1 MIRAAL
7 LSSVAVLGLAACD
20 PVTYPS
26 IDRQA
31 GLAVGAGFGEA
42 TAQNLAVN
50 KQMTAAVAHM
60 NTRFAAA
67 VPTTITFDFDKSFL
81 TASARATL
89 NRQADFMR
97 QFPEVGFSVYGYAD
111 SPGSNAYNEA
121 LGLRRA
127 NAALD
132 YLVSQ
137 GVSRGKL
144 KALVSYG
151 EERPAVPGAG
161 RERAN
166 RRVVTT
172 VSGIGGGAG
181 AGLGMNGKYAEVV
194 FREFVGSAEP
204 QPTIEGQSNAG
215 AGGEGGGGGGGAPAQ

>member
-1 MIRAAL
+1 MIRATL
-7 LSSVAVLGLAACD
+7 FSSVAVLGLAACD

-31 GLAVGAGFGEA
+31 GLSVGAGFGEA
-42 TAQNLAVN
+42 TAQNMSAN
-50 KQMTAAVAHM
+50 KNMTAAVTHM

-81 TASARATL
+81 SASARATL

-111 SPGSNAYNEA
+111 SPGTNAYNEA

-137 GVSRGKL
+137 GVSRSKL

-172 VSGIGGGAG
+172 VSGIGGAG
-181 AGLGMNGKYAEVV
+181 GDGLGMNGKYAEVV
-194 FREFVGSAEP
+194 FREFVESAQGDTEI
-204 QPTIEGQSNAG
+204 QGESNSG
-215 AGGEGGGGGGGAPAQ
+215 ASATGGGE

>member
-1 MIRAAL
+1 MIRATL
-7 LSSVAVLGLAACD
+7 FSSVAVLGLAACD

-31 GLAVGAGFGEA
+31 GLTVGAGFGEA
-42 TAQNLAVN
+42 TAQNLGVN
-50 KQMTAAVAHM
+50 KNMRSAVAHM

-67 VPTTITFDFDKSFL
+67 VPTTVTFDFDRSFL

-89 NRQADFMR
+89 NRQADFMK

-111 SPGSNAYNEA
+111 APGTNAYNEA

-137 GVSRGKL
+137 GVSRNKL
-144 KALVSYG
+144 RALVSYG

-172 VSGIGGGAG
+172 VSGIGGAAG
-181 AGLGMNGKYAEVV
+181 GSDVLNGKYAEVI
-194 FREFVGSAEP
+194 FREFVESAEETP
-204 QPTIEGQSNAG
+204 RVVEGRVTVVNEAN
-215 AGGEGGGGGGGAPAQ
+215 

>member
-1 MIRAAL
+1 MIRTTL
-7 LSSVAVLGLAACD
+7 LSSAAVLALAACD
-20 PVTYPS
+20 PAKYPS

-31 GLAVGAGFGEA
+31 GLTVGAGFGEA
-42 TAQNLAVN
+42 TAQNLAAN
-50 KQMTAAVAHM
+50 KNMRSAVAHM
-60 NTRFAAA
+60 NTRFTAA

-111 SPGSNAYNEA
+111 SPGTNAYNEA

-137 GVSRGKL
+137 GASRDKL
-144 KALVSYG
+144 RALVSYG

-181 AGLGMNGKYAEVV
+181 AGMGLNGKYAEVI
-194 FREFVGSAEP
+194 FREFVESAVPESSYD
-204 QPTIEGQSNAG
+204 GVSNAG
-215 AGGEGGGGGGGAPAQ
+215 PSTGTGGE

>member
-1 MIRAAL
+1 MIRATL
-7 LSSVAVLGLAACD
+7 FSSVAVLGLAACD
-20 PVTYPS
+20 PASYPS

-31 GLAVGAGFGEA
+31 GLAAGVGFGEA

-50 KQMTAAVAHM
+50 QNTRTAVAHM

-81 TASARATL
+81 SASARATL

-111 SPGSNAYNEA
+111 SPGTNAYNEA

-137 GVSRGKL
+137 GVSRDKL
-144 KALVSYG
+144 RALVSYG

-172 VSGIGGGAG
+172 VSGIAGRGGDGM
-181 AGLGMNGKYAEVV
+181 GLNGKYAEVV
-194 FREFVGSAEP
+194 FREFVESAQGDTEI
-204 QPTIEGQSNAG
+204 QGQSNAG
-215 AGGEGGGGGGGAPAQ
+215 AGSGTGGDE

>member
-1 MIRAAL
+1 MIRATL
-7 LSSVAVLGLAACD
+7 FSSVAVLGLAACD

-31 GLAVGAGFGEA
+31 GLTVGAGFGEA
-42 TAQNLAVN
+42 TAQNLGVN
-50 KQMTAAVAHM
+50 KNMRSAVAHM

-67 VPTTITFDFDKSFL
+67 VPTTVTFDFDRSFL

-89 NRQADFMR
+89 NRQADFMK

-111 SPGSNAYNEA
+111 APGTNAYNEA

-137 GVSRGKL
+137 GVSRDKL
-144 KALVSYG
+144 RALVSYG

-172 VSGIGGGAG
+172 VSGIGGAAG
-181 AGLGMNGKYAEVV
+181 GSDVLNGKYAEVI
-194 FREFVGSAEP
+194 FREFVESAEETP
-204 QPTIEGQSNAG
+204 RVVEGRVTVVNEAN
-215 AGGEGGGGGGGAPAQ
+215 

>member
-1 MIRAAL
+1 MIRATL
-7 LSSVAVLGLAACD
+7 FSSVAVLGLAACD

-31 GLAVGAGFGEA
+31 GLTVGAGFGEA
-42 TAQNLAVN
+42 TAQNLGVN
-50 KQMTAAVAHM
+50 KNMRSAVAHM

-67 VPTTITFDFDKSFL
+67 VPTTITFDFDKSIL

-89 NRQADFMR
+89 NRQADFMK

-111 SPGSNAYNEA
+111 SPGTSAYNEA

-144 KALVSYG
+144 RALVSYG

-172 VSGIGGGAG
+172 VSGIGGAAG
-181 AGLGMNGKYAEVV
+181 GGTMLNGKYAEVI
-194 FREFVGSAEP
+194 FREFVESAEETP
-204 QPTIEGQSNAG
+204 RVVEGRVTVVSESQ
-215 AGGEGGGGGGGAPAQ
+215 

>member
-1 MIRAAL
+1 MMRASL
-7 LSSVAVLGLAACD
+7 LSTAAVLALAACD
-20 PVTYPS
+20 PAQYPS

-31 GLAVGAGFGEA
+31 GLTVGAGFGEA
-42 TAQNLAVN
+42 TAQNMAAN
-50 KQMTAAVAHM
+50 KNMRTAVAHM

-81 TASARATL
+81 TASAKGTL

-97 QFPEVGFSVYGYAD
+97 QFPELGFSVYGYAD
-111 SPGSNAYNEA
+111 APGTNEYNKS

-137 GVSRGKL
+137 GVSRNRL

-151 EERPAVPGAG
+151 ETRPAVPDAG

-166 RRVVTT
+166 RRVVTS
-172 VSGIGGGAG
+172 VSGVGGAG
-181 AGLGMNGKYAEVV
+181 AGGDVLNGKYAEVI
-194 FREFVGSAEP
+194 FREYVESAEEKP
-204 QPTIEGQSNAG
+204 RVVDDRLVLVQP
-215 AGGEGGGGGGGAPAQ
+215 GGGQ

>member
-1 MIRAAL
+1 MIRTTLLSSAAL
-7 LSSVAVLGLAACD
+7 LALAACD
-20 PVTYPS
+20 PAQYPS

-31 GLAVGAGFGEA
+31 GLTAGAGFGEA
-42 TAQNLAVN
+42 TAQNLGVN
-50 KQMTAAVAHM
+50 KNQRTAVAHM
-60 NTRFAAA
+60 NTRFAGA
-67 VPTTITFDFDKSFL
+67 VPTTITFDFDRSFL

-111 SPGSNAYNEA
+111 SPGTNAYNES

-137 GVSRGKL
+137 GVSRDKL
-144 KALVSYG
+144 RALVSYG

-172 VSGIGGGAG
+172 VSGVGAGGGAG
-181 AGLGMNGKYAEVV
+181 LGLNGKYAEVI
-194 FREFVGSAEP
+194 FREFVESATADTE
-204 QPTIEGQSNAG
+204 IEGISNSG
-215 AGGEGGGGGGGAPAQ
+215 ASSGTGGE